1 MKKPGC
7 LSAALPCFL
16 PAFHFAETLLC
27 SVRAVARTQKRE
39 EAFIHDEPAAVRF
52 TDRCDALQHLRADD
66 IAIRIVRITEENHG
80 AGRRRFDGPDEAGF
94 HRRRERKI
102 RRLRQI
108 NRDDLRPHALRG
120 DTVLRE
126 GRCRDDD
133 LLRAKHLHQTVD
145 QIRRP
150 IPEADPLW
158 HDRVRPARACFMR
171 FDFLWRRNSHCCA
184 CRRARSRTVCPHPDG
199 WNTDVCIGPGRRKVR
214 SKLPVQ
220 KRNDGVAELLHLP
233 VRIGSALVDAVLRR
247 CTRPWRHAQRI
258 DIDRII
264 EINCAAIH
272 ITAMY
277 IIHKP
282 YFLCR

>member
-1 MKKPGC
+1 M
-7 LSAALPCFL
+7 A
-16 PAFHFAETLLC
+16 
-27 SVRAVARTQKRE
+27 
-39 EAFIHDEPAAVRF
+39 RF
-52 TDRCDALQHLRADD
+52 TGLRDTLQHLRADD
-66 IAIRIVRITEENHG
+66 IAIRIIRIAEEDRG
-80 AGRRRFDGPDEAGF
+80 AGRCRLDGPYELGF
-94 HRRRERKI
+94 HRRRKRKVI
-102 RRLRQI
+102 HFRQI
-108 NRDDLRPHALRG
+108 DRDDLRPHALRG
-120 DTVLRE
+120 YTVLGE
-126 GRCRDDD
+126 SRCRDDD
-133 LLRAKHLHQTVD
+133 LLRMKHLHQTVD
-145 QIRRP
+145 QIRRA
-150 IPEADPLW
+150 IPEGDPLRR
-158 HDRVRPARACFMR
+158 DGARPARACFMR
-171 FDFLWRRNSHCCA
+171 FDFLWHRNSHCCA
-184 CRRARSRTVCPHPDG
+184 CRCARRRNVCPPPG
-199 WNTDVCIGPGRRKVR
+199 EGNTDVSIGPGRRKVR